1 MTRTAVTDWQELSAL
16 YERADALDGPALD
29 AWLASLQAEAHPL
42 LAPLKQMLDARA
54 QVQANGFLGTL
65 PHLPAAPEPA
75 LHEWREGQR
84 IGPYRLLRHL
94 GAGGMA
100 EVWLAQRDDG
110 AFQRSVA
117 IKLLFRHAA
126 SHQRDN
132 FAQRFARERD
142 ILASLHHPNIAGLH
156 DAGVTPSGQ
165 PWLALEYVE
174 GESLTAWCDAARLSV
189 EARVRLF
196 RQVLLAVQHAHAN
209 LVIHRDLKPANILVT
224 TQGEVRLLDFGI
236 AKLMEPEG
244 GALAETELTRQA
256 GRPLTVQYASPE
268 QLSGQPLTTACDVYS
283 LGVVLYELL
292 CGERPYALKVESVA
306 QLEQAILDVEP
317 REPSRRLLTAPA
329 ASARGT
335 TVAGLRKRLASDLD
349 AIVLRALAKRPDQR
363 YGSAE
368 ALRVDLDRWLA
379 GEAVEARPPS
389 RRYRLRKF
397 VGRHA
402 LSVSL
407 GAGAMVAL
415 ASAAS
420 VAVWF
425 GVQARQESARAVAA
439 RDFMM
444 GMFKQADSDKSR
456 GADITARELLDR
468 GRDDV
473 MRRLSQQPGLQV
485 DLLQGI
491 AGIQADMQEFTKA
504 DVSFDQLVKLYLSM
518 KQPRQAAT
526 AMAARADNALRMGND
541 ALARDS
547 AQQARTLLSGRL
559 GDAATQASL
568 HLTEGWLA
576 LRQGDLLRAKVGFR
590 ESLSLSAAT
599 TDAASELR
607 LDAMTGLVRS
617 EVVSH
622 NFDAA
627 LAAQTELET
636 LSARAPRF
644 DARAAVALQIER
656 GELLAAAGRYRDA
669 LLHDEAAVARCVAS
683 LGANDARCA
692 RLVYDKA
699 QALLRLGWPQRVRP
713 DLPALQAVMDDTS
726 SPDAQ
731 AAAMLPL
738 YRVYSAL
745 GELPQQSA
753 LADRVWAMTQSGDG
767 AGIRPAR
774 KIYGLIYIAEDHL
787 RAGRAREA
795 EELLTLA
802 LLKEPGTASAGNPS
816 ETSAMARMLMG
827 VALRSQ
833 HRLDESLMWLKQAR
847 VEREI
852 ALGPLH
858 SMALLCALNEA
869 QTLHALGR
877 IQEALDLM
885 RIAEP
890 VLRRTLGADAPVY
903 RRVAQLE
910 REWQSLATR
919 VPNDSS
925 RAAAAP
931 STSLP
936 PSSGADDF
944 FS

>member
-1 MTRTAVTDWQELSAL
+1 MTRTAVTDWQELSVL
-16 YERADALDGPALD
+16 YERADALDGAALD
-29 AWLASLQAEAHPL
+29 AWLAGLQAESHPL
-42 LAPLKQMLDARA
+42 LASLKQMLDARA

-65 PHLPAAPEPA
+65 PHLPAVPEPA
-75 LHEWREGQR
+75 LHAWRAGLR

-110 AFQRSVA
+110 AFQRTVA

-165 PWLALEYVE
+165 PWLALEFVE

-224 TQGEVRLLDFGI
+224 AQGEVRLLDFGI

-268 QLSGQPLTTACDVYS
+268 QLTGQPLTTACDVYS

-292 CGERPYALKVESVA
+292 CGERPYALKLESAA

-317 REPSRRLLTAPA
+317 REPSRRVLSKEA

-335 TVAGLRKRLASDLD
+335 TVEGLRKRLASDLD
-349 AIVLRALAKRPDQR
+349 AIVLRALAKRPEQR

-379 GEAVEARPPS
+379 GEAVEARTPN

-473 MRRLSQQPGLQV
+473 MRRLSKQPELQV

-504 DVSFDQLVKLYLSM
+504 DVSFDQLAKLYLSM
-518 KQPRQAAT
+518 KQPRQAAM

-541 ALARDS
+541 ALAHSLSERARSTLPPTGAIQEITFSLDLTDAWLALRRGEAQRAKELFLKCLERRVGLSSSMQQSRLEAWSGLVKSETALHDFDAALQAQSALEADGGRTSGFGPRDLVAQQIIRSHLLMGAGRYREALAFDKAKERDCVSALGPSDASCRRLRYNATLQAIRLGSIEQVSAEVPSIETLVADS
-547 AQQARTLLSGRL
+547 ASPEAQAAALLQLFRAYLMLGELSHHESVVARVLALAESGDDVVVTPIRKTQALVLVAEKELRAGNLLQARTLLRKALSREQLWGRMATSAELRVTVRTLMGVTFLKEQSSIEALTWFRQSRELSEQTL
-559 GDAATQASL
+559 GPM
-568 HLTEGWLA
+568 H
-576 LRQGDLLRAKVGFR
+576 
-590 ESLSLSAAT
+590 SLSL
-599 TDAASELR
+599 
-607 LDAMTGLVRS
+607 
-617 EVVSH
+617 VVS
-622 NFDAA
+622 
-627 LAAQTELET
+627 
-636 LSARAPRF
+636 
-644 DARAAVALQIER
+644 
-656 GELLAAAGRYRDA
+656 
-669 LLHDEAAVARCVAS
+669 
-683 LGANDARCA
+683 
-692 RLVYDKA
+692 
-699 QALLRLGWPQRVRP
+699 
-713 DLPALQAVMDDTS
+713 
-726 SPDAQ
+726 
-731 AAAMLPL
+731 
-738 YRVYSAL
+738 
-745 GELPQQSA
+745 
-753 LADRVWAMTQSGDG
+753 
-767 AGIRPAR
+767 
-774 KIYGLIYIAEDHL
+774 
-787 RAGRAREA
+787 
-795 EELLTLA
+795 
-802 LLKEPGTASAGNPS
+802 
-816 ETSAMARMLMG
+816 
-827 VALRSQ
+827 
-833 HRLDESLMWLKQAR
+833 
-847 VEREI
+847 
-852 ALGPLH
+852 
-858 SMALLCALNEA
+858 LNEA
-869 QTLHALGR
+869 IALSR
-877 IQEALDLM
+877 SDRPFEARVLVRRALPSLRESFGEDSPTYRNALELNARLAAFELDGSAIPNAASP
-885 RIAEP
+885 R
-890 VLRRTLGADAPVY
+890 VLQKT
-903 RRVAQLE
+903 
-910 REWQSLATR
+910 
-919 VPNDSS
+919 
-925 RAAAAP
+925 
-931 STSLP
+931 STDWST
-936 PSSGADDF
+936 DDF
-944 FS
+944 FI